1 MCGYWSLIIGS
12 LLSAS
17 VILPEPLWG
26 IDRGWQSHRLCRE
39 FVKDRGLCRKL
50 AEDTFRAQFPALSI
64 EWPTCGK
71 DDLAEAILWAAIADR
86 GFVDRYV
93 RQFRSLCATGR

>member
-1 MCGYWSLIIGS
+1 MFGYWNFIFGSVIG
-12 LLSAS
+12 AS
-17 VILPEPLWG
+17 VIFPDPLWG
-26 IDRGWQSHRLCRE
+26 IDRGWQAHRTCRD
-39 FVKDRGLCRKL
+39 FVKDRGLCRKW

-86 GFVDRYV
+86 DFVDRYV
-93 RQFRSLCATGR
+93 RHFRRLCVTGR